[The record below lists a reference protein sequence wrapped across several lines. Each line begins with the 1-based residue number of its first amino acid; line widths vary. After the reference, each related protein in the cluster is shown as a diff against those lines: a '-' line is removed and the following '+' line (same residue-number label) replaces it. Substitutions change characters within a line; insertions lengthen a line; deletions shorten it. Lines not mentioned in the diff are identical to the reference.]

1 MRLINGVSF
10 IAFMISEDIFAF
22 LEAGKMQSF
31 RKYLGRQ
38 LPPLGK
44 VIRVDSIK
52 IANEVRGHAGTRRWF
67 IAYPI
72 RVT

>member
-10 IAFMISEDIFAF
+10 IAFMITEDIFAF

-44 VIRVDSIK
+44 VIRVNSIK

>member
-1 MRLINGVSF
+1 
-10 IAFMISEDIFAF
+10 MISEDIFAF
-22 LEAGKMQSF
+22 LEAGKMHSF
-31 RKYLGRQ
+31 HKYLGRQ

-52 IANEVRGHAGTRRWF
+52 LANEVRGHAATRRWF

>member
-1 MRLINGVSF
+1 
-10 IAFMISEDIFAF
+10 
-22 LEAGKMQSF
+22 MQSF

-38 LPPLGK
+38 LPSLGK
-44 VIRVDSIK
+44 VIRVASIK
-52 IANEVRGHAGTRRWF
+52 IENEVRGHAGTRRWF

>member
-1 MRLINGVSF
+1 
-10 IAFMISEDIFAF
+10 
-22 LEAGKMQSF
+22 MQSF

-52 IANEVRGHAGTRRWF
+52 IANEVRGHAGTRRCLQTNRLSAF
-67 IAYPI
+67 
-72 RVT
+72 